1 MTSERKG
8 IILAGGKGTRLYPL
22 SKAISKQ
29 LMPVYDKPMVYYPLS
44 TLMLAG
50 ITEILIITNPSDLE
64 SFKNLIGD
72 GSQLGLKIK
81 YKIQKNPDGLVQAFL
96 IGEEFIKDSPV
107 ALTLGDN
114 LFHGNELLDQLRFAN
129 SQKNGATIFA
139 YRVNNPS
146 SYGVVDFDN
155 NGKVLDIQEK
165 PDNPSTNYAVTG
177 LYFYDN
183 TVISRAKLVKPSIRN
198 ELEITDLNKSYLETD
213 NLNVQL
219 LGRGLAWL
227 DTGSFKSLNSA
238 SIYIRTIQNRQGMK
252 ICCPEEI
259 AWRLKLITDNQ
270 LMNLAKPLLKSGY
283 GKYLLKILEESESE
297 HFQLERN
304 LKRSTYKH

>member
-1 MTSERKG
+1 MTSDRKG
-8 IILAGGKGTRLYPL
+8 IILAGGKGSRLYPL

-50 ITEILIITNPSDLE
+50 ITEILIITNPSELDH
-64 SFKNLIGD
+64 FKSLLGD

-81 YKIQKNPDGLVQAFL
+81 YEVQKKPKGLVEAFL
-96 IGEEFIKDSPV
+96 IGEEFIKDSSV

-114 LFHGNELLDQLRFAN
+114 LFHGNELLTQLKFAN
-129 SQKNGATIFA
+129 SQKDGATIFA

-146 SYGVVDFDN
+146 CYGVVDFDN
-155 NGKVLDIQEK
+155 NGKVINIQEK
-165 PDNPSTNYAVTG
+165 PKKPATNFAVTG

-183 TVISRAKLVKPSIRN
+183 TVLERSKLIKPSIRN

-213 NLNVQL
+213 DLRVQL

-227 DTGSFKSLNSA
+227 DTGTFESLNLA
-238 SIYIRTIQNRQGMK
+238 GTYIRTIQNRQGMK
-252 ICCPEEI
+252 ISCPEEI
-259 AWRLKLITDNQ
+259 AWRLQLITDSQ
-270 LMNLAKPLLKSGY
+270 LMKLAKPLIKSGY
-283 GKYLLKILEESESE
+283 GKYLLKLLEESESE
-297 HFQLERN
+297 HFQLERS
-304 LKRSTYKH
+304 LKR

>member
-1 MTSERKG
+1 MTSDRKG
-8 IILAGGKGTRLYPL
+8 IILAGGKGSRLYPL

-50 ITEILIITNPSDLE
+50 ITEILIITNPSELDH
-64 SFKNLIGD
+64 FKSLLGD

-81 YKIQKNPDGLVQAFL
+81 YEVQKKPKGLVEAFL
-96 IGEEFIKDSPV
+96 IGEEFIKDSSV

-114 LFHGNELLDQLRFAN
+114 LFHGNELLTQLKFAN
-129 SQKNGATIFA
+129 SQKDGATIFA

-155 NGKVLDIQEK
+155 NGKVINIQEK
-165 PDNPSTNYAVTG
+165 PKNPATNFAVTG

-183 TVISRAKLVKPSIRN
+183 TVLERSKLIKPSIRN

-213 NLNVQL
+213 DLRVQL

-227 DTGSFKSLNSA
+227 DTGTFESLNLA
-238 SIYIRTIQNRQGMK
+238 GTYIRTIQNRQGMK
-252 ICCPEEI
+252 ISCPEEI
-259 AWRLKLITDNQ
+259 AWRLQLITDSQ
-270 LMNLAKPLLKSGY
+270 LMKLAKPLIKSGY
-283 GKYLLKILEESESE
+283 GKYLLKLLEESESE
-297 HFQLERN
+297 HFQLERS
-304 LKRSTYKH
+304 LKR

>member
-1 MTSERKG
+1 MTSDRKG
-8 IILAGGKGTRLYPL
+8 IILAGGKGSRLYPL

-50 ITEILIITNPSDLE
+50 ITEILIITNPSELDH
-64 SFKNLIGD
+64 FKSLLGD

-81 YKIQKNPDGLVQAFL
+81 YVVQKKPKGLVEAFL
-96 IGEEFIKDSPV
+96 IGEEFIKDSSV

-114 LFHGNELLDQLRFAN
+114 LFHGNELLTQLKFAN
-129 SQKNGATIFA
+129 SQKDGATIFA

-155 NGKVLDIQEK
+155 NGKVINIQEK
-165 PDNPSTNYAVTG
+165 PKKPATNFAVTG

-183 TVISRAKLVKPSIRN
+183 TVLERSKLIKPSIRN

-213 NLNVQL
+213 DLRVQL

-227 DTGSFKSLNSA
+227 DTGTFESLNLA
-238 SIYIRTIQNRQGMK
+238 GTYIRTIQNRQGMK
-252 ICCPEEI
+252 ISCPEEI
-259 AWRLKLITDNQ
+259 AWRLQLITDSQ
-270 LMNLAKPLLKSGY
+270 LMKLAKPLIKSGY
-283 GKYLLKILEESESE
+283 GKYLLKLLEESESE
-297 HFQLERN
+297 HFQLERS
-304 LKRSTYKH
+304 LKR